1 MPRSGGP
8 HRAAAAEPSA
18 PRRAVGLA
26 LDRVARREPTT
37 CTSTHQKGC
46 TEWTVICMSPDNAL
60 DLLGIKGLS
69 DSVKVATQGF
79 MGGAAAF
86 LSRVCL
92 PAAEEFG
99 LALRDRVSAWRA
111 RNATRM
117 LSKANTVYL
126 ANDPTPEDRL
136 SPRLAH
142 VAIEEASWIDDE
154 QVQDMWSGLLA
165 SSTSSEGRSDD
176 NLIFMNLLK
185 QLSSLQVKVLRF
197 AVEQAPKHASP
208 HGLIITQT
216 VTVSIDRLPTLFDT
230 RDLQR
235 LDRELDHLRELGLLG
250 SAFGGGIN
258 VANEQVDLTP
268 SPLATHLYVR
278 AQGSRRSP
286 VAYWNLTLP
295 PRES

>member
-1 MPRSGGP
+1 M
-8 HRAAAAEPSA
+8 HRL
-18 PRRAVGLA
+18 RAK
-26 LDRVARREPTT
+26 AR
-37 CTSTHQKGC
+37 
-46 TEWTVICMSPDNAL
+46 TVICMSHDKAL

-79 MGGAAAF
+79 VGGASAF

-111 RNATRM
+111 RNATSM
-117 LSKANTVYL
+117 LSKANTVHL

-165 SSTSSEGRSDD
+165 SSTSPEGCSDE

-197 AVEQAPKHASP
+197 SVEQAPKQVSSL
-208 HGLIITQT
+208 GLVLPQD
-216 VTVSIDRLPTLFDT
+216 VTVSIDRLPTLFGT

-250 SAFGGGIN
+250 FGHGGGIS
-258 VANEQVDLTP
+258 VVDGETDLTP
-268 SPLATHLYVR
+268 SPLAIHLYVR
-278 AQGSRRSP
+278 AQGSRLSP

-295 PRES
+295 PRKS

>member
-1 MPRSGGP
+1 
-8 HRAAAAEPSA
+8 
-18 PRRAVGLA
+18 
-26 LDRVARREPTT
+26 
-37 CTSTHQKGC
+37 
-46 TEWTVICMSPDNAL
+46 MSHDKAL

-69 DSVKVATQGF
+69 DSVRVATRGF
-79 MGGAAAF
+79 VDGASAF

-126 ANDPTPEDRL
+126 ANGPNPDDRL

-142 VAIEEASWIDDE
+142 IAIEEASWIDDD

-165 SSTSSEGRSDD
+165 SSTSQEGHSDE

-185 QLSSLQVKVLRF
+185 QLSSLQVKILRL
-197 AVEQAPKHASP
+197 AVEKAVKRVSSN
-208 HGLIITQT
+208 GLIVPIGLS
-216 VTVSIDRLPTLFDT
+216 VSIARLQELADVP
-230 RDLQR
+230 DLQR

-250 SAFGGGIN
+250 FGGGGGIH
-258 VANEQVDLTP
+258 VGSGAADLTP
-268 SPLATHLYVR
+268 SPLAIHLYVR
-278 AQGSRRSP
+278 AQGSRLSP
-286 VAYWNLTLP
+286 AAYWNLNS
-295 PRES
+295 PRSQP

>member
-1 MPRSGGP
+1 MG
-8 HRAAAAEPSA
+8 H
-18 PRRAVGLA
+18 
-26 LDRVARREPTT
+26 D
-37 CTSTHQKGC
+37 K
-46 TEWTVICMSPDNAL
+46 AL

-69 DSVKVATQGF
+69 DSVRVATQGF
-79 MGGAAAF
+79 VGGASAF

-117 LSKANTVYL
+117 LSKANTVHL
-126 ANDPTPEDRL
+126 SNDPNPDDRL

-165 SSTSSEGRSDD
+165 SSTSQEGCSDE

-197 AVEQAPKHASP
+197 AVEQAPKQVSSNDLVVPAA
-208 HGLIITQT
+208 L
-216 VTVSIDRLPTLFDT
+216 TVSIDRLQELSDIQ
-230 RDLQR
+230 DLQR

-250 SAFGGGIN
+250 FGGGGGILVGGG
-258 VANEQVDLTP
+258 VADLTP
-268 SPLATHLYVR
+268 SPLAIHLYVR
-278 AQGSRRSP
+278 AQGSKLPP
-286 VAYWNLTLP
+286 VAYWNLKSP
-295 PRES
+295 PSES